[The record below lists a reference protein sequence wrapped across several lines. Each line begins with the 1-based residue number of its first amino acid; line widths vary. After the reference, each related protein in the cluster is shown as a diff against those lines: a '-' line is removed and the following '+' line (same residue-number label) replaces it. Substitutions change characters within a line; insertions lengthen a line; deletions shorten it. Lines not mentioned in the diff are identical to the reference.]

1 MKKIIMVVMFS
12 LSLLVSTIGSC
23 YAFSEQV
30 PDFVTKQIDC
40 IYSSD
45 FNYDIINNNGVSIKD
60 NFIAE
65 NQVNYELGN
74 YENIYNYIIDNELV
88 LVMSKVT
95 ASRSSNTKNLTKI
108 FTHSYRF
115 SSEKAITFGVECYA
129 VIRVNESTGVIT
141 SFSGPSVSMYS
152 PAGGGAVSEKLYD
165 INTSYKWGSASHRS
179 IDFTYRYGYERVEA
193 GSYGMATTY
202 RTPYYTSTIHGE

>member
-1 MKKIIMVVMFS
+1 M
-12 LSLLVSTIGSC
+12 
-23 YAFSEQV
+23 
-30 PDFVTKQIDC
+30 TKQIDC

-108 FTHSYRF
+108 FTH
-115 SSEKAITFGVECYA
+115 
-129 VIRVNESTGVIT
+129 
-141 SFSGPSVSMYS
+141 
-152 PAGGGAVSEKLYD
+152 
-165 INTSYKWGSASHRS
+165 
-179 IDFTYRYGYERVEA
+179 
-193 GSYGMATTY
+193 
-202 RTPYYTSTIHGE
+202 